1 MNRTLLLV
9 VSIAVLG
16 LGLALLLRGGN
27 RADNTASG
35 LLFPKATDVDSRKI
49 EITSKD
55 GTSVLEKQGDEWVVA
70 SQQSFRADA
79 EAVNAL
85 FQKIAAI
92 EAGNVVSKSREKR
105 ALFEVDST
113 GIRVRVWGA
122 NDAEFADFVLGKSGP
137 DFQSNY
143 VRPSAS
149 DNVYLSGELI
159 RSTFDKGRRGWRD
172 RKILSFAAEDA
183 TGLRFATGDTVL
195 ALAKSPDGSWSVEG
209 DATLAGRA
217 PVIDGVLRSLSRY
230 TTDDFADSVA
240 ADTAGFAPPSRTIE
254 VSFASGSPQRLE
266 VGAMKSPTQ
275 YWVRRGD
282 AAMIYVVS
290 KGRVETLFKG
300 RDEIAEPKPAP
311 GEAPANAESA
321 SEPPGISVPINR

>member
-9 VSIAVLG
+9 VSLAVLG
-16 LGLALLLRGGN
+16 LGLALLLGGGN
-27 RADNTASG
+27 RADNTQTG
-35 LLFPKATDVDSRKI
+35 LLFPKATDIDSRKI
-49 EITSKD
+49 EITTKD
-55 GTSVLEKQGDEWVVA
+55 GTSVLEKNGDEWVVV
-70 SQQSFRADA
+70 SQGSFRADA

-85 FQKIAAI
+85 FQKVAAV
-92 EAGNVVSKSREKR
+92 EAGSVVSKSREKR
-105 ALFEVDST
+105 ALFEVDTT
-113 GIRVRVWGA
+113 GVHVTIAGA
-122 NDAEFADFVLGKSGP
+122 GDAAFADFVLGKSGP

-143 VRPSAS
+143 VRPSQS
-149 DNVYLSGELI
+149 DNIYLSGELI
-159 RSTFDKGRRGWRD
+159 RSAFDKGRRGWRD
-172 RKILSFAAEDA
+172 RKILSFVAEDA

-195 ALAKSPDGSWSVEG
+195 ALAKGPDGSWGVDG
-209 DATLAGRA
+209 DASLAGRA

-240 ADTAGFAPPSRTIE
+240 ADTAGFAAPARTIE
-254 VSFASGSPQRLE
+254 VSFASGAPQRLE

-300 RDEIAEPKPAP
+300 RDEIVEPKPAP
-311 GEAPANAESA
+311 A
-321 SEPPGISVPINR
+321 SEPAAADSAGAPSGESVPISR